1 MPRYMCFLGQA
12 EHQEMKMDDIG
23 GSSLKRDMV
32 VQPGLGPVPPMF
44 IWTSWPPSLTS
55 CALEGSRDKIL
66 TPKKSQVNL
75 SSGRFLK
82 HKNTQNRVF
91 LFYRVITK
99 IRGIDGKS
107 P

>member
-1 MPRYMCFLGQA
+1 
-12 EHQEMKMDDIG
+12 MKMGDIRA
-23 GSSLKRDMV
+23 SRLKRAWV
-32 VQPGLGPVPPMF
+32 VRPGLGPMPPGLV
-44 IWTSWPPSLTS
+44 WPSWPTSLTY

-66 TPKKSQVNL
+66 TPKKSHVNL

-82 HKNTQNRVF
+82 CQNTQNRVF